1 MSQESIMRTLR
12 AAPLFE
18 CLDDAQI
25 AQLAAGSRVRSYRKG
40 QLVFQFDEVG
50 DSLAVI
56 ASGRVKVAVRSADGG
71 ELALASLGPGDA
83 IGELSIVDG
92 GRRSADVE
100 SSAATDVILIERET
114 VLALM
119 QEEPELT
126 TSVLRVLAGSMRRLT
141 EAAADLVFLDL
152 PRRIAKWLLEQ
163 PCDDD
168 GRIDAVTSQEEIAH
182 HVAGTRQSV
191 NATLRGF
198 ERRGWVRSEGRR
210 LIIGD
215 ASALSWFA
223 GV

>member
-1 MSQESIMRTLR
+1 MSRESVVHTLR
-12 AAPLFE
+12 AAPLFA

-25 AQLAAGSRVRSYRKG
+25 ARLAESSRVRSYRKG
-40 QLVFQFDEVG
+40 QLVFQYDEVG

-100 SSAATDVILIERET
+100 SSVPTDVILIERET

-119 QEEPELT
+119 KAEPALT
-126 TSVLRVLAGSMRRLT
+126 TSVLRVIAGSMRRLT

-163 PCDDD
+163 PRDVE

-191 NATLRGF
+191 NAALRGF

-215 ASALSWFA
+215 VGALSRFA
-223 GV
+223 GL